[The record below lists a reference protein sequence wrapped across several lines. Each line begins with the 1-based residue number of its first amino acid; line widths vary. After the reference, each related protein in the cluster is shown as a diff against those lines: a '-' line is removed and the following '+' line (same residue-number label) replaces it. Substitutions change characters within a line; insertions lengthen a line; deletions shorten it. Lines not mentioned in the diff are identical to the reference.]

1 MVLTP
6 EQWDE
11 QKAIFVA
18 SFARS
23 EAIAASRRKRT
34 GEVVLC
40 LDRAPDDPSLRDEAF
55 QNDLMNFAVDLRE
68 SGVKSSQLILTM
80 DSVDGGGFP
89 LPEFAIE
96 LLKMGTAPLA
106 VLCGVWI
113 QAKLGRKVR
122 LKIGDIE
129 AEGRSPEEIRELLD
143 RAKAFQESVIGKRG
157 DE

>member
-1 MVLTP
+1 MALTP
-6 EQWDE
+6 EQWE
-11 QKAIFVA
+11 KQEAIFAA

-23 EAIAASRRKRT
+23 EAIAAARRKRT
-34 GEVVLC
+34 GQVVLC

-55 QNDLMNFAVDLRE
+55 QNDLQTFGLALSQ
-68 SGVKSSQLILTM
+68 SGVKNSQLILTM
-80 DSVDGGGFP
+80 DSVGGSLP
-89 LPEFAIE
+89 LAEFVID
-96 LLKMGTAPLA
+96 LIKMGTAPLA

-129 AEGRSPEEIRELLD
+129 AEGRSTEEIRELLE
-143 RAKAFQESVIGKRG
+143 RAKAFQENVIGKRG